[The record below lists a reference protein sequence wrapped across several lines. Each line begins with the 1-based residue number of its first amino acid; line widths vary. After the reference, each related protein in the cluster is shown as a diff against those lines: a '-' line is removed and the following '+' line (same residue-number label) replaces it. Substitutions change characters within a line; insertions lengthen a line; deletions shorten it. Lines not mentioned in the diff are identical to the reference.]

1 MKKSLIVAF
10 AVTIILTGCSTI
22 QSIVRS
28 TFPYTATLI
37 IPASSQLGTALS
49 ATSSASSFDQ
59 IFTGQGGNNARV
71 EQIRI
76 TSAKLEAANP
86 SSQNLGVFQSV
97 KLYLSSD
104 GSQEIMVASREDVSA
119 GTANNLVLDV
129 NSSRFLD
136 EYLKGTNVKVRM
148 EYVLRNQLTV
158 DASMKASLNFSSE
171 PAQ

>member
-1 MKKSLIVAF
+1 MKKLLASS
-10 AVTIILTGCSTI
+10 IILAVIVSACSTI

-37 IPASSQLGTALS
+37 VPASAQTGSALS

-59 IFTGQGGNNARV
+59 IFTRQEGSNARV
-71 EQIRI
+71 AQIRI
-76 TSAKLEAANP
+76 SSAKLEAANP
-86 SSQNLGVFQSV
+86 SNQNLGIFKSV
-97 KLYLSSD
+97 KLFLSSD
-104 GSQEIMVASREDVSA
+104 GSNEILVASREDVSA
-119 GTANNLVLDV
+119 GTGNSLVLDV

-148 EYVLRNQLTV
+148 EYVLRNPVTV
-158 DASMKASLNFSSE
+158 DASMRASLSFSSE